1 MHLRCV
7 ARNSENKQYKSDLNT
22 LVCSWA
28 LENALATRKVSESS
42 AATPCWSLGNHRIS
56 VEVSG
61 DNVRLPE
68 TLSPA
73 AELAERVERAEIM
86 WRATSVLF
94 MNGGSA
100 HLS

>member
-1 MHLRCV
+1 V
-7 ARNSENKQYKSDLNT
+7 I
-22 LVCSWA
+22 
-28 LENALATRKVSESS
+28 ESF
-42 AATPCWSLGNHRIS
+42 AASTPSSSLGSHGIS

-61 DNVRLPE
+61 DNVRFPG
-68 TLSPA
+68 TFSPA

-86 WRATSVLF
+86 SQATSVLF